1 MKFTCLTWNTAKR
14 LRYVDEQV
22 ELIRNVNADIVA
34 LQEVIESTNKLYLQK
49 LINDYPYISSSFDLV
64 KDKSILKN
72 KRMFGQIIASK
83 FPLEPED
90 PMKIEVPW
98 NERVLSVTIQINDK
112 YILFHTTHIPPGSQN
127 GWIKIQTLNGIY
139 NYLKD
144 TQNKLHILCGDFNTP
159 KEEFADRGLMTFA
172 QRINAKGELKVKSNF
187 RGGKGE
193 DWDRGERD
201 LMNLKEIGY
210 PDSYRLLN
218 SYTTSNYSWSFKR
231 KEKIIKRRFDHFF
244 ASEEIQVI
252 SIEYLHNQKH
262 MSDHSPLLVKYA
274 I

>member
-14 LRYVDEQV
+14 LKYVDEQV
-22 ELIRNVNADIVA
+22 ELIKNVNADIVA
-34 LQEVIESTNKLYLQK
+34 LQEVIESTNNLYLQK

-90 PMKIEVPW
+90 PMKIEIPW

-112 YILFHTTHIPPGSQN
+112 DILFHTTHIPPGSQN

-172 QRINAKGELKVKSNF
+172 QLKSAKGELKVKSNF

-218 SYTTSNYSWSFKR
+218 SYTTSDYSWSFKR

-244 ASEEIQVI
+244 ASKEIQVI

-262 MSDHSPLLVKYA
+262 MSDHSPLFVKYA